1 MEKKKLIINA
11 AVCDARNVSETIL
24 DSYRDIS
31 INAAMVLVSRESKDL
46 MAKYNVSM
54 NAAEVL
60 EVSKDAEIIMQNGSF
75 EITDATLYSK
85 PIILIVNGSLHIKT
99 GSQDV
104 LDKFMLIQV
113 NGSVSYPSDIKDKL
127 PMIKVNGGTD
137 CYPGDAIR
145 LKNKLIM
152 DKTFILRAKSEKY
165 YVKSKVVIKD
175 KNINIA
181 SLNEKGA
188 SFITKKAVIL
198 EDLLEE
204 ALPLFN
210 EDADIKVIPPGL
222 AYTDSHVLDDA
233 LIRKHGNRLYVDG
246 DLTINPE
253 SKAALDK
260 LVEINVEGTVF
271 ISNNL
276 SQKFLSLNP
285 EYDDLEETKGYSIG
299 DKPFLT
305 VDRRKLEKHEDGLRV
320 FDCGIVNIKEEISPE
335 EIEQKLELVDCGVV
349 NCSEEQKSAVE
360 MVSKDVGL
368 ISDGKKGKL
377 GLLKDLFGG
386 LAQSDENTKVI
397 NAANYTL

>member
-11 AVCDARNVSETIL
+11 AVCDARNVSETTL
-24 DSYRDIS
+24 DSYKDIS
-31 INAAMVLVSRESKDL
+31 INAAMVLASQESKDL

-60 EVSKDAEIIMQNGSF
+60 EASKDAEIVVQNGSF
-75 EITDATLYSK
+75 EITDASLYSK
-85 PIILIVNGSLHIKT
+85 PVILIVNGSLHIKT

-127 PMIKVNGGTD
+127 PIMKVNGGTD

-165 YVKSKVVIKD
+165 YVKNKVVIAD
-175 KNINIA
+175 RNLNIA
-181 SLNEKGA
+181 SLVEKGS

-210 EDADIKVIPPGL
+210 EEADIKVIPQGL
-222 AYTDSHVLDDA
+222 AYTDSHELDDT
-233 LIRKHGNRLYVDG
+233 LIRKHGDRLYVDG
-246 DLTINPE
+246 DLTINLD
-253 SKAALDK
+253 STAALDK
-260 LVEINVEGTVF
+260 LVEIKVEGTVF
-271 ISNNL
+271 TSSNL
-276 SQKFLSLNP
+276 TQKFLSLNP
-285 EYDDLEETKGYSIG
+285 EYGDLEEIKGYSIG
-299 DKPFLT
+299 DKAFLT
-305 VDRRKLEKHEDGLRV
+305 VDRRKLEKNEDGLRV
-320 FDCGIVNIKEEISPE
+320 FDCGVVNIKEDISPD
-335 EIEQKLELVDCGVV
+335 EIEEKLEIVDCGVV

-368 ISDGKKGKL
+368 ISDGQKGKL
-377 GLLKDLFGG
+377 GLLKDIFGG
-386 LAQSDENTKVI
+386 LGQSDENTKVI
-397 NAANYTL
+397 NAANYTM